1 MTELFLSDYM
11 GGWKPTSK
19 TLSTLILDA
28 VSQDRGN
35 IFRPPK
41 DDAFCVTY
49 HPDGI
54 GHSLN
59 TAKVIASHVSGKGTN
74 GLGVVQLEDPSDKVG
89 WYAILKIPNSEE
101 VVAIHNPDQNGMNWQ
116 RDMFVW
122 RTTGSPEYAT
132 DDSELVQS
140 TLNAFRERGIPIIKT
155 RGSLLSTDFQ
165 TTLKEIFPPK
175 EKRRRR

>member
-1 MTELFLSDYM
+1 MGELFLSDYM

-19 TLSTLILDA
+19 TLSALILDA
-28 VSQDRGN
+28 VKRDRSN
-35 IFRPPK
+35 PFRTT
-41 DDAFCVTY
+41 DDAFSVTY

-54 GHSLN
+54 GNSSKSE
-59 TAKVIASHVSGKGTN
+59 KVIASHVSGKGTN

-89 WYAILKIPNSEE
+89 WYSILKIPNSEE

-132 DDSELVQS
+132 DDPDLVQS
-140 TLNAFRERGIPIIKT
+140 ALNEFRERGIPIIET
-155 RGSLLSTDFQ
+155 RGSLLSTEFQ

-175 EKRRRR
+175 EKRRRK